1 MKSYIS
7 FILAGY
13 LCGSILFAWI
23 LPRIFWGVD
32 TREKG
37 SDHNPGTANAFL
49 LCGSACG
56 SLVLLLELGKG
67 FLPVFLA
74 GKCLH
79 PKSRAE
85 ELLFALAAAAP
96 VAGHAWPVFSLGKKG
111 GKGIAVSFGVF
122 LGLFMEP
129 GPLRLLVFF
138 YLLFS
143 LAVQVNPHGLRTVLT
158 YACVMA
164 GVWFAAHWHP
174 AILAACL
181 TGGIVILRNLRS
193 ALEEKPQICV
203 LPMIERR
210 YFRKVKEEQEDR
222 KL

>member
-1 MKSYIS
+1 MKSYIF

-49 LCGSACG
+49 LCGSVCG

-79 PKSRAE
+79 PRSRAE

-96 VAGHAWPVFSLGKKG
+96 VAGHAWPVFSFGKKG
-111 GKGIAVSFGVF
+111 
-122 LGLFMEP
+122 
-129 GPLRLLVFF
+129 
-138 YLLFS
+138 
-143 LAVQVNPHGLRTVLT
+143 
-158 YACVMA
+158 
-164 GVWFAAHWHP
+164 
-174 AILAACL
+174 
-181 TGGIVILRNLRS
+181 
-193 ALEEKPQICV
+193 
-203 LPMIERR
+203 
-210 YFRKVKEEQEDR
+210 
-222 KL
+222 